1 MNDIMKKMQIIY
13 IDSQIKRKSDCQNNH
28 TKRMQMKIKFCV

>member
-1 MNDIMKKMQIIY
+1 MKKMQIIY